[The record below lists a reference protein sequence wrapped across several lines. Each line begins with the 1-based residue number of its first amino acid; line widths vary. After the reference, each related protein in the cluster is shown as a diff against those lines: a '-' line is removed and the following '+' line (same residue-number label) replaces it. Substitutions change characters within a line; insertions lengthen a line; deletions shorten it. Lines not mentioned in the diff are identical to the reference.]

1 MPKGVDLV
9 EEVIDAEI
17 DLLSDE
23 ENQENDEVQDIPEA
37 TKEVA

>member
-1 MPKGVDLV
+1 VPKGVDLV

-23 ENQENDEVQDIPEA
+23 ENQENDEVQAIPEA